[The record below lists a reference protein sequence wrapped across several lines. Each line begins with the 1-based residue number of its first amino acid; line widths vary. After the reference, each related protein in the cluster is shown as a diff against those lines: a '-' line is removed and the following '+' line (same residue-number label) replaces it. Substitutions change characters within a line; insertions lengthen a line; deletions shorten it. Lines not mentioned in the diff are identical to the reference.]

1 MSQVQNIPYA
11 ELEVGQKAEYTSS
24 IAERDLQLFA
34 AVSGDRNPVHLDAAY
49 AATTQFKERIAH
61 GMLSGALI
69 SAAIATVLPGPGT
82 IYLGQTL
89 RFTRPVKLGDDLKVE
104 LEVLEKLPKNRVRMA
119 TRVFNQAGKQVV
131 DGEAEIMSPPAA
143 PPPWK
148 SAAATAARFC
158 WKSTRATCIW
168 PGTYSTRRR
177 TASG

>member
-131 DGEAEIMSPPAA
+131 DGEAEIMA
-143 PPPWK
+143 PE
-148 SAAATAARFC
+148 
-158 WKSTRATCIW
+158 
-168 PGTYSTRRR
+168 
-177 TASG
+177 

>member
-89 RFTRPVKLGDDLKVE
+89 RFTRPVKLGDNLKVE

-119 TRVFNQAGKQVV
+119 TRVFNQAGNSDTNSAFLSHLLGTKLGLSQGH
-131 DGEAEIMSPPAA
+131 DEAA
-143 PPPWK
+143 
-148 SAAATAARFC
+148 SA
-158 WKSTRATCIW
+158 KIGSI
-168 PGTYSTRRR
+168 
-177 TASG
+177 